1 MGKINAIIEILVMGL
16 IALLGISLN
25 IIGFLDINKIE
36 VLKYINEFKSY
47 TNIILL
53 ITLAIAYQLGW
64 IINGL
69 TSIAYPS
76 FLKNKAKLKYKI
88 PSGKY
93 SQIRDI
99 VYFKASDNALYKIK
113 ERLSGVRL
121 LRSSIINF
129 LIFIV
134 GFSSLDYLNIVF
146 FLLIPLL
153 IISSIITHLMYVK
166 YVGQIINTYN
176 ELGLNKEFSE
186 KKLLRHSTSLDNE

>member
-1 MGKINAIIEILVMGL
+1 MLEDLLYKTVDIIVSTDKERLIEREEIDRWKNQLLKILRNIVGKINAIIEILVMGL

-146 FLLIPLL
+146 FLLIDIL
-153 IISSIITHLMYVK
+153 
-166 YVGQIINTYN
+166 QN
-176 ELGLNKEFSE
+176 
-186 KKLLRHSTSLDNE
+186 